1 MNILEIVLG
10 QVPEAIY
17 FAVFMILVKGLKSR
31 RFIFIVSM
39 IIEYLLVLNVLP
51 YSIWSYV
58 LYFILSFL
66 LLKILYK
73 DKSNVTDIFTMGI
86 ASLFIVISSFILYV
100 IIYFTIYNM
109 LAYVLLHRIV
119 LILSMVWCKNK
130 LPNINKLYKKLWNR
144 SKNSHNYKMKSTTFR
159 ALNLVIFNLSFMF
172 INLGVIFYYC
182 WR

>member
-1 MNILEIVLG
+1 MNILEIILG
-10 QVPEAIY
+10 QVPEAVY

-39 IIEYLLVLNVLP
+39 IIEYLLILNVLP

-66 LLKILYK
+66 LLKMLYK

-86 ASLFIVISSFILYV
+86 ASV
-100 IIYFTIYNM
+100 III
-109 LAYVLLHRIV
+109 IV
-119 LILSMVWCKNK
+119 SIFSYLIVSLFSTNVIVGNLCQKAILFFIILVYK
-130 LPNINKLYKKLWNR
+130 SYLPKINNIYKKLWNR
-144 SKNSHNYKMKSTTFR
+144 SKHSYKIKSMTFR
-159 ALNLVIFNLSFMF
+159 VLNLIVFNFSFVV
-172 INLGVIFYYC
+172 INLGIMFYY

>member
-1 MNILEIVLG
+1 MNILEIILG
-10 QVPEAIY
+10 QLPEAVY
-17 FAVFMILVKGLKSR
+17 FAIFMILVKGLKEK
-31 RFIFIVSM
+31 RFIFIMSM

-86 ASLFIVISSFILYV
+86 ASVIIIIVSIFSYFIVSLFSTNV
-100 IIYFTIYNM
+100 IIGN
-109 LAYVLLHRIV
+109 LCQKA
-119 LILSMVWCKNK
+119 ILFFIILVYKSY
-130 LPNINKLYKKLWNR
+130 LPKINNIYKKLWNR
-144 SKNSHNYKMKSTTFR
+144 SKHSYKIKSMTFR
-159 ALNLVIFNLSFMF
+159 VLNLIVFNFSFVV
-172 INLGVIFYYC
+172 INLGIMFYY

>member
-1 MNILEIVLG
+1 MNVLEIILG
-10 QVPEAIY
+10 QLPEAVY
-17 FAVFMILVKGLKSR
+17 FAIFMILVKGLKEK
-31 RFIFIVSM
+31 RFVFIISM

-86 ASLFIVISSFILYV
+86 ASV
-100 IIYFTIYNM
+100 III
-109 LAYVLLHRIV
+109 IV
-119 LILSMVWCKNK
+119 SIFSYLIVSLFSTNVIVGNLCQKAILFFIILVYK
-130 LPNINKLYKKLWNR
+130 SYLPKINNIYKKLWNR
-144 SKNSHNYKMKSTTFR
+144 SKHSYKIKSMTFR
-159 ALNLVIFNLSFMF
+159 VLNLIVFNFSFVV
-172 INLGVIFYYC
+172 INLGIMFYY

>member
-1 MNILEIVLG
+1 MNILEIILG
-10 QVPEAIY
+10 QIPEAVY

-31 RFIFIVSM
+31 RFIFIISM

-86 ASLFIVISSFILYV
+86 ASVGLIITSVVSYFVTLGNMISCVIVNRIILFVTLYV
-100 IIYFTIYNM
+100 FR
-109 LAYVLLHRIV
+109 H
-119 LILSMVWCKNK
+119 K
-130 LPNINKLYKKLWNR
+130 LCHINKLYNKLWNR
-144 SKNSHNYKMKSTTFR
+144 GKHSYKMKSTTFR
-159 ALNLVIFNLSFMF
+159 ALNLVISNLSFVI
-172 INLGVIFYYC
+172 INLGVIVYYC
-182 WR
+182 GR

>member
-1 MNILEIVLG
+1 MNILEIILG
-10 QVPEAIY
+10 QVPEAVY

-58 LYFILSFL
+58 LYFVLLFL

-73 DKSNVTDIFTMGI
+73 DKSNVTDVFTMGI
-86 ASLFIVISSFILYV
+86 ASIILIIVS
-100 IIYFTIYNM
+100 
-109 LAYVLLHRIV
+109 
-119 LILSMVWCKNK
+119 ILSYIVVSLFTTNIILGNLCQKIILFFVILVCKSY
-130 LPNINKLYKKLWNR
+130 LPKINNIYRKLWNR
-144 SKNSHNYKMKSTTFR
+144 SEISYKMKSTTFR
-159 ALNLVIFNLSFMF
+159 VLNLIIFNFSFII